1 MKLKKKTTR
10 QLSIAVGLL
19 SFAAFIVQGL
29 GSTWGF
35 EEVAKQITQTALLFS
50 GGINIYFLGVT
61 NQKNNADKCFFLKPL
76 NSFCQCGTTGA
87 AFYYFSGLRIMR
99 IFPPPPR
106 FSCHRKTA
114 IFSGGCNIRV
124 TICIVLTKRI

>member
-29 GSTWGF
+29 SSTWGF
-35 EEVAKQITQTALLFS
+35 EEVGKQITQTALLFS

-61 NQKNNADKCFFLKPL
+61 NQKNNEEKEKD
-76 NSFCQCGTTGA
+76 NGD
-87 AFYYFSGLRIMR
+87 
-99 IFPPPPR
+99 
-106 FSCHRKTA
+106 RKRT
-114 IFSGGCNIRV
+114 V
-124 TICIVLTKRI
+124 